1 MEKTIDSNTICIV
14 GSAPDY
20 PYGLIDPIKELN
32 KLALRYNTN
41 FHIDACMGG
50 FLLPFLD
57 EFSYINFNLEG
68 VTSISMDTH
77 KYGYAPKGS
86 SVLLFRDINIKKYQ
100 HFINKDWCGGVYATP
115 TILGSKSGAVIAGAW
130 ASLLLRGH
138 NNFKIISDK
147 INNNLRYL
155 VEEDKNYYLEV
166 KEKTKY
172 YWY

>member
-1 MEKTIDSNTICIV
+1 MMEIDIINICKSLYKGKNAVGNITSGGTESILLSCLTYRDFCKENRNIVNPNIIGFNTIHPAFDKACHYFGINLIKVNNIEEMEKTMDSNTICIV

-86 SVLLFRDINIKKYQ
+86 SVLL
-100 HFINKDWCGGVYATP
+100 
-115 TILGSKSGAVIAGAW
+115 
-130 ASLLLRGH
+130 
-138 NNFKIISDK
+138 
-147 INNNLRYL
+147 
-155 VEEDKNYYLEV
+155 
-166 KEKTKY
+166 
-172 YWY
+172 